1 MKEEEMEVRVR
12 VPAPLKKLA
21 EERDVIKAQGKTVEE
36 VLRWLTETYPG
47 LKKMICDEQGRVRRF
62 INIYVNDEDIRFIQN
77 LETPLK
83 EGDQISIVPAIAGGS
98 PLKREGALIF
108 APKFMTGAFKTVKA
122 FKDWL
127 IIKAKKEGSEI
138 SVEETHQL
146 LQKKEPIVLLDIREK
161 EEIAVG
167 YIEGATFLPQGLL
180 SEKVENLLPDK
191 DVPVVIYCT
200 GGIRSLAA
208 AKLMKEKGYTHVFSM
223 AKGINEWKAAGC
235 EVVSDSELTPDQLTR
250 YSRHLMLKEVGMEGQ
265 IQLLKAKV
273 LLVGAGGL
281 GCPAALYLAAAGVGT
296 LGIVD
301 SDKVDL
307 TNLQRQV
314 LHGLAD
320 VGRPKTE
327 SAKEAIRRI
336 NPGVKV
342 VTYQERL
349 TPQNALEIFQK
360 YDLIIDGSDN
370 FPTKYLV
377 NDASFLTGK
386 PYIYGGV
393 FQFEGQASVF
403 FPKEG
408 GPCLRCLFPEPPPPG
423 LVPS

>member
-1 MKEEEMEVRVR
+1 MK
-12 VPAPLKKLA
+12 
-21 EERDVIKAQGKTVEE
+21 IGT
-36 VLRWLTETYPG
+36 LRT
-47 LKKMICDEQGRVRRF
+47 M
-62 INIYVNDEDIRFIQN
+62 
-77 LETPLK
+77 
-83 EGDQISIVPAIAGGS
+83 
-98 PLKREGALIF
+98 
-108 APKFMTGAFKTVKA
+108 KA
-122 FKDWL
+122 FKDWF

-138 SVEETHQL
+138 SVEETHQR
-146 LQKKEPIVLLDIREK
+146 LQKKEPVVLLDIREK
-161 EEIAVG
+161 EEIALG

-191 DVPVVIYCT
+191 DAPVVIYCA

-223 AKGINEWKAAGC
+223 AKGIKGWTAAGHG
-235 EVVSDSELTPDQLTR
+235 VVSDSELTPDQLNR
-250 YSRHLMLKEVGMEGQ
+250 YSRHLMLKEVGIEGQ
-265 IQLLKAKV
+265 IQLLNAKV

-296 LGIVD
+296 LGIID

-307 TNLQRQV
+307 SNLQRQV

-327 SAKEAIRRI
+327 SAKEAIHRI
-336 NPGVKV
+336 NPDVQV

-349 TPQNALEIFQK
+349 TPQNALGILK
-360 YDLIIDGSDN
+360 DYDIIIDGSDN

-377 NDASFLTGK
+377 NDASFFTGK

-403 FPKEG
+403 FPKDG

>member
-1 MKEEEMEVRVR
+1 MKIGT
-12 VPAPLKKLA
+12 LKT
-21 EERDVIKAQGKTVEE
+21 I
-36 VLRWLTETYPG
+36 
-47 LKKMICDEQGRVRRF
+47 
-62 INIYVNDEDIRFIQN
+62 
-77 LETPLK
+77 
-83 EGDQISIVPAIAGGS
+83 
-98 PLKREGALIF
+98 
-108 APKFMTGAFKTVKA
+108 KA
-122 FKDWL
+122 FKDWF

-146 LQKKEPIVLLDIREK
+146 LEKKEPVVLLDIREK
-161 EEIAVG
+161 EEIALE
-167 YIEGATFLPQGLL
+167 YIDGATFLPQGFLN
-180 SEKVENLLPDK
+180 EKVENLLPDK
-191 DVPVVIYCT
+191 NIPVVVYCA

-208 AKLMKEKGYTHVFSM
+208 AKLMKEKGYTNVFSM
-223 AKGINEWKAAGC
+223 AKGINGWMEAGYL
-235 EVVSDSELTPDQLTR
+235 VVSDSELTPDQLTR

-265 IQLLKAKV
+265 LQLLKAKV
-273 LLVGAGGL
+273 LLIGAGGL
-281 GCPAALYLAAAGVGT
+281 GCPAALYLAASGVGT
-296 LGIVD
+296 LGIID

-307 TNLQRQV
+307 TNLQRQI

-327 SAKEAIRRI
+327 SAKEAIHRI
-336 NPGVKV
+336 NPDVKV
-342 VTYQERL
+342 LTYQERL
-349 TPQNALEIFQK
+349 TPQNALEIFQE

-377 NDASFLTGK
+377 NDASFFTGK

-403 FPKEG
+403 FTKEG

>member
-1 MKEEEMEVRVR
+1 MK
-12 VPAPLKKLA
+12 
-21 EERDVIKAQGKTVEE
+21 IGTWKT
-36 VLRWLTETYPG
+36 
-47 LKKMICDEQGRVRRF
+47 I
-62 INIYVNDEDIRFIQN
+62 
-77 LETPLK
+77 
-83 EGDQISIVPAIAGGS
+83 
-98 PLKREGALIF
+98 
-108 APKFMTGAFKTVKA
+108 KA
-122 FKDWL
+122 FKDWF

-146 LQKKEPIVLLDIREK
+146 LGKKEPVVLLDIREK
-161 EEIAVG
+161 EEIALE
-167 YIEGATFLPQGLL
+167 YIDGATFLPQGFLN
-180 SEKVENLLPDK
+180 EKVENLLPDK
-191 DVPVVIYCT
+191 NVPVVVYCA

-208 AKLMKEKGYTHVFSM
+208 AKLMKEKGYTNVFSM
-223 AKGINEWKAAGC
+223 AKGINGWMEAGY

-265 IQLLKAKV
+265 LQLLKAKV
-273 LLVGAGGL
+273 LLIGAGGL
-281 GCPAALYLAAAGVGT
+281 GCPAALYLAASGVGT
-296 LGIVD
+296 LGIID

-307 TNLQRQV
+307 TNLQRQI

-327 SAKEAIRRI
+327 SAKEAIHRI
-336 NPGVKV
+336 NPDVKV
-342 VTYQERL
+342 LTYQERL
-349 TPQNALEIFQK
+349 TPQNALEIFQE

-377 NDASFLTGK
+377 NDASFFTGK

>member
-1 MKEEEMEVRVR
+1 MKIGT
-12 VPAPLKKLA
+12 LKT
-21 EERDVIKAQGKTVEE
+21 I
-36 VLRWLTETYPG
+36 
-47 LKKMICDEQGRVRRF
+47 
-62 INIYVNDEDIRFIQN
+62 
-77 LETPLK
+77 
-83 EGDQISIVPAIAGGS
+83 
-98 PLKREGALIF
+98 
-108 APKFMTGAFKTVKA
+108 KA
-122 FKDWL
+122 FKDWF

-146 LQKKEPIVLLDIREK
+146 LGKKEPVVLLDIREK
-161 EEIAVG
+161 EEIALE
-167 YIEGATFLPQGLL
+167 YIDGATFLPQVFLN
-180 SEKVENLLPDK
+180 EKVENLLPDK
-191 DVPVVIYCT
+191 NIPVVVYCA

-208 AKLMKEKGYTHVFSM
+208 AKLMKEKGYTNVFSM
-223 AKGINEWKAAGC
+223 AKGINGWMEAGYL
-235 EVVSDSELTPDQLTR
+235 VVSDSELTPDQLTR

-265 IQLLKAKV
+265 LQLLKAKV
-273 LLVGAGGL
+273 LLIGAGGL
-281 GCPAALYLAAAGVGT
+281 GCPAALYLAATGVGT
-296 LGIVD
+296 LGIID

-307 TNLQRQV
+307 TNLQRQI

-327 SAKEAIRRI
+327 SAKEAIHRI
-336 NPGVKV
+336 NPDVKV
-342 VTYQERL
+342 LTYQERL
-349 TPQNALEIFQK
+349 TPQNALEIFQE

-377 NDASFLTGK
+377 NDASFFTGK

>member
-1 MKEEEMEVRVR
+1 MKIGT
-12 VPAPLKKLA
+12 LKT
-21 EERDVIKAQGKTVEE
+21 I
-36 VLRWLTETYPG
+36 
-47 LKKMICDEQGRVRRF
+47 
-62 INIYVNDEDIRFIQN
+62 
-77 LETPLK
+77 
-83 EGDQISIVPAIAGGS
+83 
-98 PLKREGALIF
+98 
-108 APKFMTGAFKTVKA
+108 KA
-122 FKDWL
+122 FKDWF

-146 LQKKEPIVLLDIREK
+146 LGKKEPVVLLDIREK
-161 EEIAVG
+161 EEIELG
-167 YIEGATFLPQGLL
+167 YIEGATFIPQGLL
-180 SEKVENLLPDK
+180 EQKVETLLPDK
-191 DVPVVIYCT
+191 NVPVVVYCA

-208 AKLMKEKGYTHVFSM
+208 AKLMKEKGYTNVFSM
-223 AKGINEWKAAGC
+223 AKGINGWMEAGY

-265 IQLLKAKV
+265 LQLLKAKV
-273 LLVGAGGL
+273 LLIGAGGL
-281 GCPAALYLAAAGVGT
+281 GCPATLYLAASGVGT
-296 LGIVD
+296 LGIID
-301 SDKVDL
+301 SDRVDL
-307 TNLQRQV
+307 SNLQRQI

-336 NPGVKV
+336 NPDVKV
-342 VTYQERL
+342 VTYTERL
-349 TPQNALEIFQK
+349 TPQNALEIFQE

-377 NDASFLTGK
+377 NDASFFTGK

>member
-1 MKEEEMEVRVR
+1 MK
-12 VPAPLKKLA
+12 
-21 EERDVIKAQGKTVEE
+21 IGTWKT
-36 VLRWLTETYPG
+36 
-47 LKKMICDEQGRVRRF
+47 I
-62 INIYVNDEDIRFIQN
+62 
-77 LETPLK
+77 
-83 EGDQISIVPAIAGGS
+83 
-98 PLKREGALIF
+98 
-108 APKFMTGAFKTVKA
+108 KA
-122 FKDWL
+122 FKDWF

-138 SVEETHQL
+138 SVEEAHEL

-161 EEIAVG
+161 EEIALG
-167 YIEGATFLPQGLL
+167 YIEGSTFLPQGLL
-180 SEKVENLLPDK
+180 SERVENLLPDK
-191 DVPVVIYCT
+191 SVPIVVYCA

-208 AKLMKEKGYTHVFSM
+208 AKLMGEKGYTHVFSLT
-223 AKGINEWKAAGC
+223 KGINGWREAGY

-265 IQLLKAKV
+265 LQLLKSKV
-273 LLVGAGGL
+273 LLIGAGGL
-281 GCPAALYLAAAGVGT
+281 GCPAALYLAAAGIGT
-296 LGIVD
+296 LGIID

-307 TNLQRQV
+307 TNLQRQI

-320 VGRPKTE
+320 VGRLKTE
-327 SAKEAIRRI
+327 SAKEAIHRI
-336 NPGVKV
+336 NPDVKV
-342 VTYQERL
+342 VTYPERL
-349 TPQNALEIFQK
+349 TPQNAIEIFK
-360 YDLIIDGSDN
+360 DYDIILDGSDN

-377 NDASFLTGK
+377 NDASFFTGK

>member
-1 MKEEEMEVRVR
+1 MK
-12 VPAPLKKLA
+12 K
-21 EERDVIKAQGKTVEE
+21 
-36 VLRWLTETYPG
+36 
-47 LKKMICDEQGRVRRF
+47 
-62 INIYVNDEDIRFIQN
+62 
-77 LETPLK
+77 
-83 EGDQISIVPAIAGGS
+83 
-98 PLKREGALIF
+98 
-108 APKFMTGAFKTVKA
+108 AFKTIKA
-122 FKDWL
+122 FKDWF

-161 EEIAVG
+161 EEIALG
-167 YIEGATFLPQGLL
+167 YIEGTTFLPQGLL
-180 SEKVENLLPDK
+180 KEKVESLLPDK
-191 DVPVVIYCT
+191 NVPVVVYCA

-208 AKLMKEKGYTHVFSM
+208 AKLMRERGYAHVFSM
-223 AKGINEWKAAGC
+223 AKGINGWKEAGHD
-235 EVVSDSELTPDQLTR
+235 VVSDSELTPDQLTR

-281 GCPAALYLAAAGVGT
+281 GCPAGLYLAAAGVGNI
-296 LGIVD
+296 GIID

-307 TNLQRQV
+307 TNLQRQI

-327 SAKEAIRRI
+327 SAKEAIHRI
-336 NPGVKV
+336 NPDVKV

-349 TPQNALEIFQK
+349 TPQNALEIFQE
-360 YDLIIDGSDN
+360 YDIIIDGSDN

-377 NDASFLTGK
+377 NDASFFTGK
-386 PYIYGGV
+386 PYVYGGV

-408 GPCLRCLFPEPPPPG
+408 GPCLRCFFPEPPPPG

>member
-1 MKEEEMEVRVR
+1 MKIGT
-12 VPAPLKKLA
+12 LK
-21 EERDVIKAQGKTVEE
+21 I
-36 VLRWLTETYPG
+36 
-47 LKKMICDEQGRVRRF
+47 M
-62 INIYVNDEDIRFIQN
+62 
-77 LETPLK
+77 
-83 EGDQISIVPAIAGGS
+83 
-98 PLKREGALIF
+98 
-108 APKFMTGAFKTVKA
+108 KA
-122 FKDWL
+122 FKDWF
-127 IIKAKKEGSEI
+127 IIKAKREGSEI

-146 LQKKEPIVLLDIREK
+146 LQNKEPIVLLDIREK
-161 EEIAVG
+161 EELTLG
-167 YIEGATFLPQGLL
+167 YIEGATFLSQGLL
-180 SEKVENLLPDK
+180 SEKVETLLPDK
-191 DVPVVIYCT
+191 NVSVIVYCA

-208 AKLMKEKGYTHVFSM
+208 TKLMKGKGYSHVFSM
-223 AKGINEWKAAGC
+223 AKGIDGWKEAGYG
-235 EVVSDSELTPDQLTR
+235 VVNDSELTPDQLSR
-250 YSRHLMLKEVGMEGQ
+250 YSRHLLLKDVGMEGQ
-265 IQLLKAKV
+265 MQFLKAKV

-296 LGIVD
+296 LGIID

-327 SAKEAIRRI
+327 SAKEAIHRI
-336 NPGVKV
+336 NPDVKV

-349 TPQNALEIFQK
+349 TPQNALEIFKK
-360 YDLIIDGSDN
+360 YDIIIDGSDN

-377 NDASFLTGK
+377 NDASFFTGK
-386 PYIYGGV
+386 PYVYGGV

>member
-1 MKEEEMEVRVR
+1 MKIGT
-12 VPAPLKKLA
+12 LKT
-21 EERDVIKAQGKTVEE
+21 I
-36 VLRWLTETYPG
+36 
-47 LKKMICDEQGRVRRF
+47 
-62 INIYVNDEDIRFIQN
+62 
-77 LETPLK
+77 
-83 EGDQISIVPAIAGGS
+83 
-98 PLKREGALIF
+98 
-108 APKFMTGAFKTVKA
+108 KA
-122 FKDWL
+122 FKDWF
-127 IIKAKKEGSEI
+127 IIKAKKEGPEI

-146 LQKKEPIVLLDIREK
+146 LEKKEPVVLLDIREK
-161 EEIAVG
+161 EEIALE
-167 YIEGATFLPQGLL
+167 YIDGATFLPQGFLN
-180 SEKVENLLPDK
+180 EKVENLLPDK
-191 DVPVVIYCT
+191 NIPVVVYCA

-208 AKLMKEKGYTHVFSM
+208 AKLMKEKGYTNVFSM
-223 AKGINEWKAAGC
+223 AKGINGWMEAGY

-265 IQLLKAKV
+265 LQLLKAKV
-273 LLVGAGGL
+273 LLIGAGGL
-281 GCPAALYLAAAGVGT
+281 GCPAALYLAATGVGT
-296 LGIVD
+296 LGIID

-307 TNLQRQV
+307 TNLQRQI

-327 SAKEAIRRI
+327 SAKEAIHRI
-336 NPGVKV
+336 NPDVKV
-342 VTYQERL
+342 LTYQERL
-349 TPQNALEIFQK
+349 TPQNALEIFQE

-377 NDASFLTGK
+377 NDASFFTGK

-408 GPCLRCLFPEPPPPG
+408 GPCLRCLFPKPPPPG

>member
-1 MKEEEMEVRVR
+1 MNV
-12 VPAPLKKLA
+12 
-21 EERDVIKAQGKTVEE
+21 GTWKT
-36 VLRWLTETYPG
+36 
-47 LKKMICDEQGRVRRF
+47 I
-62 INIYVNDEDIRFIQN
+62 
-77 LETPLK
+77 
-83 EGDQISIVPAIAGGS
+83 
-98 PLKREGALIF
+98 
-108 APKFMTGAFKTVKA
+108 KA
-122 FKDWL
+122 FKDWF
-127 IIKAKKEGSEI
+127 IIKAKREGSEI
-138 SVEETHQL
+138 SVEETHQRI
-146 LQKKEPIVLLDIREK
+146 QKKEPVTLLDIREK
-161 EEIAVG
+161 EEIALG
-167 YIEGATFLPQGLL
+167 YIKGATFLRQGLL
-180 SEKVENLLPDK
+180 GEQVETLLPDK
-191 DVPVVIYCT
+191 NVPVILYCA

-208 AKLMKEKGYTHVFSM
+208 AKLMREKGYTDVFSM
-223 AKGINEWKAAGC
+223 AKGINGWKEAGY

-265 IQLLKAKV
+265 VQLLESKV
-273 LLVGAGGL
+273 LLIGAGGL

-296 LGIVD
+296 LGIID

-327 SAKEAIRRI
+327 SAKEAIHRI
-336 NPGVKV
+336 NPDVKV

-349 TPQNALEIFQK
+349 TSQNALEIFK
-360 YDLIIDGSDN
+360 DYDVILDGSDN

-377 NDASFLTGK
+377 NDAAFFTGK
-386 PYIYGGV
+386 PYVYGGV
-393 FQFEGQASVF
+393 FQFEGQVSVF

>member
-1 MKEEEMEVRVR
+1 
-12 VPAPLKKLA
+12 
-21 EERDVIKAQGKTVEE
+21 
-36 VLRWLTETYPG
+36 
-47 LKKMICDEQGRVRRF
+47 
-62 INIYVNDEDIRFIQN
+62 
-77 LETPLK
+77 
-83 EGDQISIVPAIAGGS
+83 
-98 PLKREGALIF
+98 
-108 APKFMTGAFKTVKA
+108 MTKAFKTIKA
-122 FKDWL
+122 FKDWF

-146 LQKKEPIVLLDIREK
+146 LQKKEPVVLLDIREK
-161 EEIAVG
+161 EEIALG

-191 DVPVVIYCT
+191 NVPVVVYCA

-208 AKLMKEKGYTHVFSM
+208 ARLMKEKGYTHVSSM
-223 AKGINEWKAAGC
+223 AKGINGWKAAGF
-235 EVVSDSELTPDQLTR
+235 EMASNSELTPDQLTR

-265 IQLLKAKV
+265 IQLLNAKV

-281 GCPAALYLAAAGVGT
+281 GCPAALYLAVAGVGT
-296 LGIVD
+296 LGIID
-301 SDKVDL
+301 SDKVDM
-307 TNLQRQV
+307 TNLQRQI

-327 SAKEAIRRI
+327 SAKEAIHRI
-336 NPGVKV
+336 NPDVKV

-349 TPQNALEIFQK
+349 TPQNALEIFQG
-360 YDLIIDGSDN
+360 YDIIIDGSDN

-377 NDASFLTGK
+377 NDASFFTGK

>member
-1 MKEEEMEVRVR
+1 MKIGT
-12 VPAPLKKLA
+12 LKT
-21 EERDVIKAQGKTVEE
+21 I
-36 VLRWLTETYPG
+36 
-47 LKKMICDEQGRVRRF
+47 
-62 INIYVNDEDIRFIQN
+62 
-77 LETPLK
+77 
-83 EGDQISIVPAIAGGS
+83 
-98 PLKREGALIF
+98 
-108 APKFMTGAFKTVKA
+108 KA
-122 FKDWL
+122 FKDWF

-146 LQKKEPIVLLDIREK
+146 LEKKEPVVLLDIREK
-161 EEIAVG
+161 EEIALE
-167 YIEGATFLPQGLL
+167 YIDGATFLPQGFLN
-180 SEKVENLLPDK
+180 EKVENLLPDK
-191 DVPVVIYCT
+191 NIPVVVYCA

-208 AKLMKEKGYTHVFSM
+208 AKLMKEKGYTNVFSM
-223 AKGINEWKAAGC
+223 AKGINGWMEAGY

-265 IQLLKAKV
+265 LQLLKAKV
-273 LLVGAGGL
+273 LLIGAGGL
-281 GCPAALYLAAAGVGT
+281 GCPAALYLAASGVGT
-296 LGIVD
+296 LGIID
-301 SDKVDL
+301 SDRVDL
-307 TNLQRQV
+307 SNLQRQI

-336 NPGVKV
+336 NPDVKV
-342 VTYQERL
+342 VTYTERL
-349 TPQNALEIFQK
+349 TPQNALEIFQE

-377 NDASFLTGK
+377 NDASFFTGK